1 MSVII
6 VTTPS
11 MEGKRITR
19 YLGMV
24 TGEASGEVTLV
35 SDKPVAGFADAY
47 HKVIPG
53 VRDNAL
59 RGAIQGAE
67 HVGANAIVG
76 TAVNYIIHG
85 GGKGMVLVSV
95 TGTAVIVEDIV

>member
-1 MSVII
+1 MSIII

-35 SDKPVAGFADAY
+35 SDKPVVGFADAY

-95 TGTAVIVEDIV
+95 TGTAVFIEDAP